1 MKRKLQKIFSEYG
14 VSGVTYDSRSTCLND
29 AFVAIKGEKFDGNEY
44 IDEVLAKGAALVL
57 TDDASKKGDKV
68 VFVEDA
74 REALAIAAGLLYPRL
89 PENIVAVTGT
99 NGKSSVVSYVHQI
112 LDLLGRSSALM
123 GTLGIESNQ
132 KLPADYVKNR
142 SSLTTSNPIIFRK
155 NLQMLAD
162 AGVDYVAFEASSHG
176 LDQKRLG
183 DVVVKSAAFTSFS
196 QDHLDYHQTMEKYL
210 QAKLQLFSKH
220 LLPGANAVING
231 DMDYASDV
239 QKFLDEH
246 KISYSL
252 VGVNASSLKDDLK
265 ITRCVQSLLGQDIG
279 FEFGGDFYEF
289 KTQIVG
295 SFQASNI
302 LIATKLVHNLGIP
315 MAKIVQILPKT
326 LAVTGRLQR
335 ITEAE
340 HEFQVFVDYAHTP
353 DALEKSL
360 QELKGL
366 KQSLAKLYVVFG
378 CGGDRDPSKRPIMG
392 EVAAKISD
400 KVIITDDNPRGEDP
414 AKIRAS
420 IISGLARAEE
430 IGDRRRAIADTIA
443 RLEKNDIL
451 LIAGKG
457 HEDYQII
464 GDKIIDFSDIEI
476 VKTILQRI

>member
-1 MKRKLQKIFSEYG
+1 MKHKLQKIFSEYG
-14 VSGVTYDSRSTCLND
+14 VKGLACDSRSVRLND

-44 IDEVLAKGAALVL
+44 IDSVLGKGAALVL
-57 TDDASKKGDKV
+57 TDDASKKGDKI

-74 REALAIAAGLLYPRL
+74 REALSIAAGLLYPRL

-142 SSLTTSNPIIFRK
+142 SSLTTADPIIFRK

-162 AGVDYVAFEASSHG
+162 AGVNYVAFEASSHG

-196 QDHLDYHQTMEKYL
+196 QDHLDYHQTMENYL

-220 LLPGANAVING
+220 LLPDANAVING
-231 DMDYASDV
+231 DMDYAVDV

-246 KISYSL
+246 NISYSL
-252 VGVNASSLKDDLK
+252 VGLNAGSKNSLK
-265 ITRCVQSLLGQDIG
+265 ITRCMQSLLGQDIG
-279 FEFGGDFYEF
+279 FEFAGNFYEF

-302 LIATKLVHNLGIP
+302 LIATKLVHNLGIE
-315 MAKIVQILPKT
+315 MEKIVEILPKIQ
-326 LAVTGRLQR
+326 AVAGRLQR

-340 HEFQVFVDYAHTP
+340 DEFQVFVDYAHTP

-366 KQSLAKLYVVFG
+366 KQSLGKLYVVFG

-392 EVAAKISD
+392 KAAAKIAD

-420 IISGLARAEE
+420 IISGAQNAEE
-430 IGDRRRAIADTIA
+430 IGDRGRAIAEVIA

-476 VKTILQRI
+476 AKTILQR